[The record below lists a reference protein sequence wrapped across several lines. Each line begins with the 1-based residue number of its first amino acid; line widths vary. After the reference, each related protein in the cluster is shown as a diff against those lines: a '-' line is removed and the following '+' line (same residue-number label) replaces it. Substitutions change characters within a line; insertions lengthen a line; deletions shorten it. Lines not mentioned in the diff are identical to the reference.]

1 LLSEH
6 ILTIIVKDTTGE
18 YELIILRP
26 SHFLIDDFPM
36 VIKHPTTQD
45 FTCFYASA
53 SKDGFLRERGPTGPP
68 LSPFRS
74 RGDREIPLNPIL
86 VNFAAVVRLRRLI
99 FENPAWGSEL
109 DPHVILV
116 LERVM
121 ALHAAVLWDPEESHK
136 EHFLFKAPQESYHH
150 ASTTATQPSSSP
162 FGAILGI
169 NTGTPTTILERYM
182 DLIEAGSFPSRLLD
196 CTTF

>member
-26 SHFLIDDFPM
+26 SHFLSGGVLYDHREIAD
-36 VIKHPTTQD
+36 QD
-45 FTCFYASA
+45 FTCFYPSA
-53 SKDGFLRERGPTGPP
+53 SKDGFLREGGPTGHP

-116 LERVM
+116 LKRVV

-150 ASTTATQPSSSP
+150 ASTTAAQSSSSP

-169 NTGTPTTILERYM
+169 NTGAPITILERYM
-182 DLIEAGSFPSRLLD
+182 DLIEAGSFPPRLLD